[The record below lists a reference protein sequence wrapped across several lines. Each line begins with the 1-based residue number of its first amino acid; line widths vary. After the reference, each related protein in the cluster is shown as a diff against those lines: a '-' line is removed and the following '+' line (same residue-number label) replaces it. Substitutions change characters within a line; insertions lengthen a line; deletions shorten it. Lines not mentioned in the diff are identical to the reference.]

1 MPENGGNNSGLP
13 DPFDHRPALRQSSAS
28 TSSAIRKERAEAVA
42 KDASALGR
50 PAPAPELGG
59 LAPIGAEKSALTGS
73 ERSFQGLWAA
83 AFSFPR
89 IRQFVTHLPGS
100 VSPEPRL
107 QVNLARR
114 SARRR
119 RGAPEAACRS
129 SISYVTVGVRRSW
142 HSRIWP
148 TPASSRRK
156 AGEGAGDAG
165 IVERKVTLLICSP
178 FGIHYQQT
186 RRGGAQNGQDRNDPG
201 PR

>member
-114 SARRR
+114 SARRSGGR
-119 RGAPEAACRS
+119 LQELHFLRHGRCPPQLALADLAHTRIFEAE
-129 SISYVTVGVRRSW
+129 
-142 HSRIWP
+142 
-148 TPASSRRK
+148 

-165 IVERKVTLLICSP
+165 IVERKSHFIDMFPVWDTLSANKTGRCP
-178 FGIHYQQT
+178 KW
-186 RRGGAQNGQDRNDPG
+186 
-201 PR
+201 PRPK